1 MRPWAPLAA
10 LLLVGCAAGSQSTI
24 STTASGAVTSAVGA
38 TTATGAARRAQAGK
52 VTAVHD
58 QHVTIAGAPAGDG
71 DSVATGATVA
81 SDSTGSFDFSV
92 GSTIHKCL
100 TDHDS
105 SLQLLPTPSVL
116 IAWQKGASWCQK
128 SGGDQAEFG
137 IGPGLV
143 AVMKDPVFAVR
154 VDPSGTVLK
163 VEQGFVRVQ
172 SAKGA
177 SVLVGPGQQTSASP
191 GGAPGPAVPLV
202 ADEKDNT
209 NFPALNGLSPAPA
222 FGRPSAAGSAALAR
236 IFRTGAMRVSF
247 VAPARGANSQTVQ
260 FSSDFFS
267 FLTQHWDLKLQFSTA
282 SGSATTTSSST
293 RLPGTATTAGPGT
306 VSTAAGGSNAGTSS
320 TAAVPDVRVEVQTA
334 TNVGTPLL
342 SDGTTIW
349 RMVGVDAGLQTGL
362 RNFLVAALGSG
373 DYANLYSQDFGR
385 PPSYDAVAGL
395 VAPS

>member
-10 LLLVGCAAGSQSTI
+10 LLLVGCAAGSQSAI
-24 STTASGAVTSAVGA
+24 STNTSGGA
-38 TTATGAARRAQAGK
+38 TSVVGSATTTAVRRAQAGK

-58 QHVTIAGAPAGDG
+58 QHVTIGGAPAGDG
-71 DSVATGATVA
+71 DAVATGATVA

-128 SGGDQAEFG
+128 SGGDQAQFG

-154 VDPSGTVLK
+154 IDPSGTVLK

-191 GGAPGPAVPLV
+191 GGPPGPAVPLV

-222 FGRPSAAGSAALAR
+222 FGRPSTAGSDALAR
-236 IFRTGAMRVSF
+236 IFRTGALRVSF
-247 VAPARGANSQTVQ
+247 VAPPRGANSQTVQ
-260 FSSDFFS
+260 FSSDFFN

-282 SGSATTTSSST
+282 SGTATTTSSSP
-293 RLPGTATTAGPGT
+293 RPPGTASTAGPG
-306 VSTAAGGSNAGTSS
+306 SNPGASS

-334 TNVGTPLL
+334 INVGTTLL

-349 RMVGVDAGLQTGL
+349 RMVGVDAGLQTAL